1 MYVVFGLMSTG
12 WAKFTCCQPL
22 AVSLVNVA
30 EASSWPLAVHRL
42 PMCVPVLVLA
52 L

>member
-1 MYVVFGLMSTG
+1 MIGTGL
-12 WAKFTCCQPL
+12 ANVTCCQPD

-30 EASSWPLAVHRL
+30 WASSWPLAVHRL
-42 PMCVPVLVLA
+42 PTCVPVLAVA